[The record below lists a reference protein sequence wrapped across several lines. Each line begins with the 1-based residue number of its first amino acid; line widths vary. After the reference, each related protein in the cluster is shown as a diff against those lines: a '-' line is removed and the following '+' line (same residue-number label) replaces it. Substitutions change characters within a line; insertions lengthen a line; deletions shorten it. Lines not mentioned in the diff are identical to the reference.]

1 MRKFIYSLLALLV
14 FWFTLDITGFSLGQ
28 FNLVESPGLQSVDA
42 AWWAIFV
49 VCSAIFLWKEH
60 IGKYILSMFLAAWAV
75 LQYLS
80 HWHYTLFG
88 ASERK
93 LIGYNRVFENTY
105 HIIPPSNSVLIP
117 DLYHIV
123 LHVLIVTLFVLM
135 VVKIFQD
142 HLKRHTLI
150 KSNS

>member
-1 MRKFIYSLLALLV
+1 MRRLIYSLLALLI
-14 FWFTLDITGFSLGQ
+14 FWFTLDITGFSLGK
-28 FNLVESPGLQSVDA
+28 FNLVESPGLQSVDT

-49 VCSAIFLWKEH
+49 VCAVIFLLKEK
-60 IGKYILSMFLAAWAV
+60 IGKYVLSMFLAAWAV

-93 LIGYNRVFENTY
+93 LIGYNKFFENTY
-105 HIIPPSNSVLIP
+105 HIIPTSNSVLIP

-123 LHVLIVTLFVLM
+123 LHVLILILLVSI
-135 VVKIFQD
+135 VVKMFVD
-142 HLKRHTLI
+142 KGKRNAYKL
-150 KSNS
+150 